1 MKTMNHFRYLVPA
14 AAAIMLLFSACRK
27 ETISL
32 SMNATLEQP
41 TADSSDSK
49 NYLTNQENYIYWED
63 GDAIALSGSGNAG
76 KTYTLTNGAGTRFG
90 YFSGNVTVDKSGQ
103 TSLVAIYPSSSY
115 VSATQLIYPAEMPYR
130 SVSSIQDPDHSFG
143 QNCFPMVATFKVNGE
158 NDGSSDIDFHS
169 VSGLARV
176 HIYSSL
182 STAAEISTIKF
193 TSVAHGTDYK
203 QRQISGQF
211 VIGDVDGNAPYM
223 KKDEGTGAGRYS
235 ITITGINKTVGGS
248 AKGNFLTFYLPLPAY
263 TPGTAGGSSA
273 AANQTKYA
281 LTMVV
286 TTNAGQTFTKTF
298 GVDIRR
304 NCITKMQALDITSWT
319 AGTSTIGIVGC
330 GTQERPFQIYT
341 LSELKAVRN
350 AFNTA
355 AASNTAPVI
364 NGITVTGNTYFKVS
378 RSDIVLTATEWDA
391 GIKNFIGHFI
401 CSTANPTNFGIT
413 NNSQHPLFE
422 SVGTE
427 GKVEYVSIQGNITY
441 TQGTAES
448 YAFSPLC
455 GINNGT
461 LDNCHNLCTVNST
474 ASVAGL
480 CVTNNGTINAGQNE
494 ASLTVS
500 NTSAHIGGLCLKN
513 NATGTVQGVTIST
526 VRLNGN
532 AVGGVC
538 YDNEGLVKDCMVAST
553 GTYGTTSVSSTGG
566 LVVYT
571 NESAG
576 TIRNCYVEGA
586 LSTTGSV
593 AGVVYNNEGLV
604 DYCRSDLS
612 ITSSLYAS
620 GIAIYQKGS
629 AAEIRNCST
638 PRSATSIMASTA
650 AAGMVCYMQG
660 GTISNSYNRAGI
672 ARTAN
677 TTVTGGIV
685 AVLGATGSTTTP
697 ITIQN
702 VYNSANGFFGTT
714 ATLTINEVTT
724 NNVFSGATTVTL
736 TNCYNFNS
744 QDNLTNGSG
753 VTKTVYK
760 VSSLGSAT
768 NALGDALNTWKNAH
782 GSSYYAWTPVQ
793 YPVLVNPSTSVT
805 KSYRRTNCVGSGNYA
820 TNVSSSARH
829 GSNATRI
836 AAAKRQAGR

>member
-1 MKTMNHFRYLVPA
+1 MNHFRYLVPA

-63 GDAIALSGSGNAG
+63 GDAIALSGDNTGQ
-76 KTYTLTNGAGTRFG
+76 YTLTNGAGTRFG
-90 YFSGNVTVDKSGQ
+90 YFSGNVTVKKKGDV
-103 TSLVAIYPSSSY
+103 LVAIYPYTSY
-115 VSATQLIYPAEMPYR
+115 VDATHLKYPATMPYR
-130 SVSSIQDPDHSFG
+130 ATSIQDPDHSFG
-143 QNCFPMVATFKVNGE
+143 QNCFPMVAQFTVNGE
-158 NDGSSDIDFHS
+158 TDGSSDIDFHS

-182 STAAEISTIKF
+182 STEANITSIKF
-193 TSVAHGTDYK
+193 TSVAHGTAYTQK
-203 QRQISGQF
+203 QISGQF
-211 VIGDVDGNAPYM
+211 EIRDVGTNAPYLATNFQST
-223 KKDEGTGAGRYS
+223 DPDPYS
-235 ITITGINKTVGGS
+235 ITITNINKTVGGS

-263 TPGTAGGSSA
+263 FSGTAGGSSA

-286 TTNAGQTFTKTF
+286 TTDAGKTFTKTF

-427 GKVEYVSIQGNITY
+427 GKVEYVSIRGNITY

-461 LDNCHNLCTVNST
+461 LDNCHNLCTVNSS

-538 YDNEGLVKDCMVAST
+538 YDNEGLVKDCIVGST
-553 GTYGTTSVSSTGG
+553 GTYGTTSSSSTGG

-586 LSTTGSV
+586 LSTSGSV

-612 ITSSLYAS
+612 VTSSLYAS

-650 AAGMVCYMQG
+650 AAGVVCYMQG

-672 ARTAN
+672 ARMAN

-702 VYNSANGFFGTT
+702 VYNSASGFFGTT
-714 ATLTINEVTT
+714 ASLTINEVTT
-724 NNVFSGATTVTL
+724 NNVLSGATTVTL

-768 NALGDALNTWKNAH
+768 EALGNTLNTWKNAH
-782 GSSYYAWTPVQ
+782 GSSYYAWTTVQ
-793 YPVLVNPSTSVT
+793 YPVLVNPSTPVT
-805 KSYRRTNCVGSGNYA
+805 KSYRRANYVGSGNYA

-829 GSNATRI
+829 GSNAARI